1 MAYDLRPRAVRKD
14 FMPLLF
20 YALPRELFV
29 LVGEH
34 AAARPRHRY
43 NLHTVTGGQ
52 TH

>member
-1 MAYDLRPRAVRKD
+1 MTYDLRPRPARKD

-29 LVGEH
+29 LVGQH

-43 NLHTVTGGQ
+43 NLRPVTVGQ
-52 TH
+52 AH